1 MLFSKNRTLDAIC
14 MHRPVLVYRGEALA
28 SYGFGDPHPFGVD
41 RHGCFQDELVAA
53 GLDGGIEYASPG
65 HATVDDL
72 LLFHSADYIDKV
84 SRMSSEGKGFLDEG
98 DTPAVPGI
106 FEAASDVVG
115 TVMSAVDAVMEG
127 RAKRAFV
134 PIAGLHHA
142 GRENAAGF
150 CVFND
155 CGVAAEYL
163 RKKYGLRRVAYVDI
177 DAHHGDGVFYGFE
190 DDEDLIF
197 ADIHEDGRYLYPGTG
212 AESETGRG
220 RARGTKL
227 NIPMQ
232 PGATDADFARAWQRV
247 EAYIDRAQPEFIILQ
262 AGADSLEGDP
272 ITHLRYT
279 EQAHADAA
287 AALCRLAD
295 THCEGRIVGTGGGG
309 YNRRNLARAW
319 TRVVQSF
326 VEAG

>member
-1 MLFSKNRTLDAIC
+1 MNF
-14 MHRPVLVYRGEALA
+14 PVLVYKGDKLA
-28 SYGFGDPHPFGVD
+28 SYGFGDPHPFGLD
-41 RHGCFQDELVAA
+41 RHDVFHDELAAA
-53 GLDGGIEYASPG
+53 GLGDAIEYALPRS
-65 HATVDDL
+65 ASVDEL
-72 LLFHSADYIDKV
+72 LLFHTADYIDKV
-84 SRMSSEGKGFLDEG
+84 SRMSAEGKGYLDDG
-98 DTPAVPGI
+98 DTPALPGI
-106 FEAASDVVG
+106 FDAASDVVG
-115 TVMSAVDAVMEG
+115 TTLAAVDAIMEG
-127 RAKRAFV
+127 KAKRAFV

-142 GRENAAGF
+142 GRNNAAGF

-163 RKKYGLRRVAYVDI
+163 RKQHGLQRIAYVDI

-190 DDEDLIF
+190 DDADLIF

-212 AESETGRG
+212 AAEETGKG

-227 NIPMQ
+227 NIPMA
-232 PGATDADFARAWQRV
+232 PGADDSDFQMAWSRV
-247 EAYIDRAQPEFIILQ
+247 ETYLDHAKPEFIIFQ
-262 AGADSLEGDP
+262 CGADSLEGDP
-272 ITHLRYT
+272 ITHLCYT
-279 EQAHADAA
+279 EQAHADSA

-295 THCEGRIVGTGGGG
+295 KHCAGRIIGTGGGG

>member
-1 MLFSKNRTLDAIC
+1 MQ
-14 MHRPVLVYRGEALA
+14 HPVLVYKGDALA
-28 SYGFGDPHPFGVD
+28 SYGFGDPHPFGLD
-41 RHGCFQDELVAA
+41 RHGVFQDELAEA
-53 GLDGGIEYASPG
+53 GLDGGIEYADPG

-72 LLFHSADYIDKV
+72 LLFHTANYIDKV
-84 SRMSSEGKGFLDEG
+84 SRMSSEGRGYLDEG
-98 DTPAVPGI
+98 DTPAMPGI
-106 FEAASDVVG
+106 FEAASNVVG
-115 TVMSAVDAVMEG
+115 TTMAAADAIMEG

-142 GRENAAGF
+142 GRDNAAGF

-163 RKKYGLRRVAYVDI
+163 RKKHGLQRIAYVDI
-177 DAHHGDGVFYGFE
+177 DAHHGDGMFYGFE
-190 DDEDLIF
+190 DDKDLIF
-197 ADIHEDGRYLYPGTG
+197 ADMHEDGRFLYPGTG
-212 AESETGRG
+212 AAEETGTG

-227 NIPMQ
+227 NIPMP
-232 PGATDADFARAWQRV
+232 PGAGDNDFRMAWRRV
-247 EAYIDRAQPEFIILQ
+247 EAYIDHAKPEFILLQ

-272 ITHLRYT
+272 ITHLCYT

-287 AALCRLAD
+287 AALCKLAD
-295 THCEGRIVGTGGGG
+295 KHCGGRIIGTGGGG